1 MSHVT
6 ADEGKDYIPTPS
18 PMTVVLMRG
27 QDMACSNITI
37 IDDLIVEENKEFN
50 VNVTEVSHTFA
61 AGVNILRGTAV
72 VSIEDDDGE
81 SDDYIQENL

>member
-6 ADEGKDYIPTPS
+6 AGGDDYEPTPS
-18 PMTVVLMRG
+18 PMTVALMRG
-27 QDMACSNITI
+27 QDVACSNITI
-37 IDDLIVEENKEFN
+37 NNDLTVEENKEFN
-50 VNVTEVSHTFA
+50 VSVAEVSHTFA

-81 SDDYIQENL
+81 SDNYIQENL